1 MRLKASNI
9 VLIFSGLFLHNSC
22 KTRETMSKAASK
34 PVAVTQGAGN
44 GLNVTGTG
52 FVWEK
57 AELPL
62 CYSARFGIKFFVWKE
77 QSTFSCDQGQ
87 KSWKLIAKK

>member
-1 MRLKASNI
+1 MRLKAAVVFI
-9 VLIFSGLFLHNSC
+9 LFGLTLNWSC
-22 KTRETMSKAASK
+22 KTRTTNSKASSK
-34 PVAVTQGAGN
+34 QIAVTQGVGN
-44 GLNVTGTG
+44 GLNLTGTG

-87 KSWKLIAKK
+87 KSWKLISKK